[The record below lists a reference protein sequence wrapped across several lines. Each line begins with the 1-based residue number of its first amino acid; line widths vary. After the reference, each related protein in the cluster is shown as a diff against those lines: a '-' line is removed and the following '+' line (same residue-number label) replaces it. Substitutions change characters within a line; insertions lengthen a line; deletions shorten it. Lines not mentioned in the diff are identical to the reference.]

1 MGKKHI
7 FNAGPCLLPQV
18 AIDNAIEAL
27 KDGQRNIMVGVKNDQ
42 IVYVPFNKAIRIDK
56 PIDRELINVL
66 NVLSI

>member
-1 MGKKHI
+1 M
-7 FNAGPCLLPQV
+7 
-18 AIDNAIEAL
+18 
-27 KDGQRNIMVGVKNDQ
+27 